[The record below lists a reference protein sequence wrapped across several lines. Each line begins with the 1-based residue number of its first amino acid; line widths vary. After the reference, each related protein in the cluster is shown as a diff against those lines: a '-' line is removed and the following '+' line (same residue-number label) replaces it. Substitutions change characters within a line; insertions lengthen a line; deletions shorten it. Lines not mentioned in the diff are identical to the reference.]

1 MKTTFK
7 PPISVAK
14 EAKRGLELRKQYNRG
29 GTRVGIA
36 RAYQLSKRENIS
48 LSTVKRMYS
57 FFKRHEV
64 FKKYHDKVP
73 PSNAKISWLLW
84 GGDTGF
90 EWVKKILHK
99 R

>member
-1 MKTTFK
+1 MRTSFK
-7 PPISVAK
+7 PPIAVAK

-29 GTRVGIA
+29 GTRVGIT
-36 RAYQLSKRENIS
+36 RAYQLSKRENVS
-48 LSTVKRMYS
+48 LTTIKRMYS

-73 PSNAKISWLLW
+73 PSNALISWLIW
-84 GGDTGF
+84 GGDAGF